1 MTDLGRSPEGIW
13 LAVPTIDHEPASQER
28 PLGQVVTRALGWSTA
43 GQVVN
48 RLGTFVAGIVLAR
61 LLTPSDFGVFAVI
74 LVVINVLMTVNDIG
88 VIGAVVRWQ
97 GDVRNATG
105 TALGIVVGLSLG
117 FYGLLF
123 LVAPTFAHALGVPQA
138 TNMLRV
144 VALVVVVDGISGV
157 SQALL
162 IRAFRQGHLLVAESA
177 GTVAYIAVALAL
189 AAGGHGPWSIVWAR
203 LVGTVVTGALIV
215 VFAPIRRP
223 LRFDRQVARELIHFG
238 VPQAGA
244 AILTEGMLN
253 VDYLIVGSVLGA
265 APLGIYLLA
274 FNLSNWPTSIVG
286 LGIGRVAFAGFARLV
301 EDRRRLVDAYPR
313 TIGVAVAAIL
323 PVVLLLGV
331 LAPEVIRF
339 VYGEKWLPAVTALR
353 FLLVL
358 GGLRIVLELFGN
370 LISAD
375 GRPQVNLAIRLVWL
389 VALVPALLLGAH
401 LEGIRGVGIGHMAV
415 LLILVLP
422 MFLRAVAKSGIRA
435 RALWHHSWRALVA
448 AIAAGALMILLLPV
462 ADGLYRMAVLGSVGL
477 LVYGLVLVPA
487 NPLVAWTAR
496 QVRPRPAGAAAGA

>member
-1 MTDLGRSPEGIW
+1 M
-13 LAVPTIDHEPASQER
+13 AVPTIDHEPASQER

-48 RLGTFVAGIVLAR
+48 RLGTFLAGIVLAR

-88 VIGAVVRWQ
+88 FIGAVVRWQ

-123 LVAPTFAHALGVPQA
+123 LVAPAFAHALGVPQA
-138 TNMLRV
+138 TNMLHV

-162 IRAFRQGHLLVAESA
+162 IARSA
-177 GTVAYIAVALAL
+177 KVTSSSPRVPARWPTYAVALAL

-223 LRFDRQVARELIHFG
+223 LRFDRQVAPRELIHFG

-286 LGIGRVAFAGFARLV
+286 LGIGRVAFAG
-301 EDRRRLVDAYPR
+301 
-313 TIGVAVAAIL
+313 
-323 PVVLLLGV
+323 
-331 LAPEVIRF
+331 
-339 VYGEKWLPAVTALR
+339 LR
-353 FLLVL
+353 ASW
-358 GGLRIVLELFGN
+358 RIVAGWSTPTPAR
-370 LISAD
+370 SAW
-375 GRPQVNLAIRLVWL
+375 P
-389 VALVPALLLGAH
+389 
-401 LEGIRGVGIGHMAV
+401 
-415 LLILVLP
+415 
-422 MFLRAVAKSGIRA
+422 
-435 RALWHHSWRALVA
+435 WRRSCRSCCCSAC
-448 AIAAGALMILLLPV
+448 
-462 ADGLYRMAVLGSVGL
+462 SH
-477 LVYGLVLVPA
+477 
-487 NPLVAWTAR
+487 
-496 QVRPRPAGAAAGA
+496 PR

>member
-1 MTDLGRSPEGIW
+1 M
-13 LAVPTIDHEPASQER
+13 
-28 PLGQVVTRALGWSTA
+28 TRALGWSTA

-48 RLGTFVAGIVLAR
+48 RLGTFLAGIVLAR

-123 LVAPTFAHALGVPQA
+123 LAAPTFAHALGVPQA
-138 TNMLRV
+138 TNMLRGRRRWWSSSTASPASPRPCSSARSAKV
-144 VALVVVVDGISGV
+144 TSSSPRVPARWPTSR
-157 SQALL
+157 SPWHW
-162 IRAFRQGHLLVAESA
+162 RPA
-177 GTVAYIAVALAL
+177 GTDRGASCGPAWW
-189 AAGGHGPWSIVWAR
+189 GPWSPAPSSSCSR
-203 LVGTVVTGALIV
+203 RSAGRSASTG
-215 VFAPIRRP
+215 RS
-223 LRFDRQVARELIHFG
+223 ARELIHFG

-375 GRPQVNLAIRLVWL
+375 GRPQVNLAIRFVWL

-401 LEGIRGVGIGHMAV
+401 LEGIRGVGIGHMV
-415 LLILVLP
+415 
-422 MFLRAVAKSGIRA
+422 G
-435 RALWHHSWRALVA
+435 A
-448 AIAAGALMILLLPV
+448 A
-462 ADGLYRMAVLGSVGL
+462 
-477 LVYGLVLVPA
+477 
-487 NPLVAWTAR
+487 
-496 QVRPRPAGAAAGA
+496 RPACCRCSCVRWRSRGSGRGRCGTTRGGRWWRRSPPAP